1 MDYLF
6 IPFNIYLSLINE
18 IGTIHE
24 RNKILLEFFVS
35 VGDIVGKDA
44 AKQNTGRI
52 LLF

>member
-6 IPFNIYLSLINE
+6 VIYLSLINE

-24 RNKILLEFFVS
+24 RKTKILLSFFVS
-35 VGDIVGKDA
+35 VGNIVVIGKDA

-52 LLF
+52 